1 MLSGLVVRL
10 KRVSAPGGRRPR
22 RRHGSLLPAS
32 SSFFVPLLS
41 NPSPS
46 APRLLLP
53 AHTPPRPPTPP
64 ASVHMAPVCPPA
76 PAFATIRTL
85 PPAATCCLL
94 LSAVG
99 RQIPA
104 GDRPPHRRGQADLQ
118 ARRGADVPADARVQ
132 CRCVCSGGGGGGGR
146 MRKKRALG
154 CQTRGTKS
162 THVCTHASFFPLP
175 LTHTPCRPR
184 RPQ

>member
-146 MRKKRALG
+146 MRTKRALG
-154 CQTRGTKS
+154 CPTRGTKS